1 MRASVRAGSV
11 LAFSMLL
18 ALVVSCKKEEAPLPP
33 PSPSAAPAPSAPAPF
48 RVSRIDLGNAVDA
61 QKKVAAPSA
70 VFAPTDTIYA
80 SILTEG
86 AAPKVTLLAR
96 WTYEDGQV
104 VSEGTEVIAPMG
116 PAATEFHIT
125 KPSGWPAGKYQVE
138 VTADGKPAGV
148 QAFEVK
154 P

>member
-1 MRASVRAGSV
+1 MAASVRAGCV
-11 LAFSMLL
+11 LAFSTLFVLL
-18 ALVVSCKKEEAPLPP
+18 VSCKREEAPPPTAAPP
-33 PSPSAAPAPSAPAPF
+33 PPAAAPAPAPF
-48 RVSRIDLGNAVDA
+48 RVSRIDLGKAVDT
-61 QKKVAAPSA
+61 QRKVAAPTA

-86 AAPKVTLLAR
+86 AAPKVTLMAR

-104 VSEGTEVIAPMG
+104 VSEGTEVIAPVG
-116 PAATEFHIT
+116 PAATEFHIM

-138 VTADGKPAGV
+138 ITADGASAGK

>member
-11 LAFSMLL
+11 LAFSMLF
-18 ALVVSCKKEEAPLPP
+18 ALLVSCKKEEAPPP
-33 PSPSAAPAPSAPAPF
+33 PPPPPPAAAPAPAPF
-48 RVSRIDLGNAVDA
+48 RVSRIDLGNAIDA
-61 QKKVAAPSA
+61 QKRVPAPSA

-80 SILTEG
+80 SIQTDG

-104 VSEGTEVIAPMG
+104 VSEGSEVIAPTG

-125 KPSGWPAGKYQVE
+125 KPSGWPAGRYQVE
-138 VTADGKPAGV
+138 ITADGAPAGS